1 MQCYACFY
9 CSNSPMKKSS
19 RIILALAALSMA
31 STYFL
36 PLWQI
41 QLWAPQYPEGLNMKI
56 WHNHLGGAFDIIN
69 GLNHYIGMKL
79 IKEEMFPE
87 LAYIGILIG
96 IYIAIGLIAA
106 ITGKKVLLKVFVIT
120 GIVYGAAALYDFY
133 QWGYDYGHNLDPN
146 AAIKV
151 PGMFYQPPVI
161 GYKNLLNFTAYSG
174 PDTGGWVI
182 IVASVVAMGLLFYE
196 WFVQRKHKT
205 EVKVQPSSLAGAA
218 IVFLISSCSPEG
230 PAPIRLG
237 QDQCDHCKMTLAD
250 AHFGAE
256 IISNTN
262 KVFKFDDLNCLIN
275 FMGEKPDIGQNA
287 NGIYAVNFSE
297 EGTFVKV
304 QEGCFLRSESL
315 QTPMG
320 SNIAV
325 FTRATACDSAMKAY
339 PDAEKLNWEKVK
351 SLY

>member
-9 CSNSPMKKSS
+9 CSFQLMKKSS
-19 RIILALAALSMA
+19 RIILALAALSMV
-31 STYFL
+31 STFFL

-96 IYIAIGLIAA
+96 IYIAIGLLAA
-106 ITGKKVLLKVFVIT
+106 ITGKKLLLKVFVIT
-120 GIVYGAAALYDFY
+120 GIVYGVAALYDFY

-174 PDTGGWVI
+174 PDTGGWII
-182 IVASVVAMGLLFYE
+182 IVASMIAMGLLFYE
-196 WFVQRKHKT
+196 WFAQRKHQAVTKIN
-205 EVKVQPSSLAGAA
+205 KPSLVGAA
-218 IVFLISSCSPEG
+218 IVCLITSCSPEG

-237 QDQCDHCKMTLAD
+237 QDQCDHCKMTLVD
-250 AHFGAE
+250 ARYGAE
-256 IISNTN
+256 IITTTN
-262 KVFKFDDLNCLIN
+262 KVYKFDDINCLVL
-275 FMGEKPDIGQNA
+275 FMRQKPEISQNA
-287 NGIYAVNFSE
+287 NGIYVVNFTE
-297 EGTFVKV
+297 EGTFAKV
-304 QEGCFLRSESL
+304 QEACFMHSESL
-315 QTPMG
+315 TTPMG
-320 SNIAV
+320 GKVAAFIRTSS
-325 FTRATACDSAMKAY
+325 CDSTLKDY
-339 PDAEKLNWEKVK
+339 PDGQTLNWENVK